1 MDVNERNQSLRPT
14 EINLERE
21 KMKIVN
27 RMDCMNVIFVVLLI
41 LGATI
46 AAIVTATVG
55 PLDENDDVST
65 ISTSTSVLKSST
77 SRKSTLLPSNTP
89 VPASRTTVPPKMS
102 STLTLPSSKPAATTA
117 KPAVP
122 TSSPVLES
130 STNRHST
137 HLSSKIPVH
146 ASTTTVPP
154 KMSSTLTLPSSK
166 PPMTT
171 VKPGNISEESY
182 AY

>member
-1 MDVNERNQSLRPT
+1 
-14 EINLERE
+14 
-21 KMKIVN
+21 MKIVN
-27 RMDCMNVIFVVLLI
+27 RMDCMNIIFVVLLI

-65 ISTSTSVLKSST
+65 VSTSTSVLKSST

-89 VPASRTTVPPKMS
+89 VPASRTTVPSNVS
-102 STLTLPSSKPAATTA
+102 SIATLPSSKPAATTA
-117 KPAVP
+117 KPVP

-137 HLSSKIPVH
+137 HLSSKIPVR

-171 VKPGNISEESY
+171 AKPGNISEECC
-182 AY
+182 AH